1 MLTKQQRHQDPGG
14 PRLPM
19 RYQAAFAL
27 IHSDQHM
34 AWRGAE
40 LVLHPLDLLDRIGG
54 VV

>member
-14 PRLPM
+14 PRLPT

-27 IHSDQHM
+27 IRPDQHV

-40 LVLHPLDLLDRIGG
+40 LGLNPLDLLDRIGG